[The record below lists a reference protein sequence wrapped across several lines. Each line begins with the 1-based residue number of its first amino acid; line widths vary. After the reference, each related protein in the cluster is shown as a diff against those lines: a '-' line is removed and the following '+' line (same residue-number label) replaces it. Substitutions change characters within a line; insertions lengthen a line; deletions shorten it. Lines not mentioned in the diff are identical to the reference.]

1 VARATEQIQASASTD
16 PHAAADAAWAA
27 SDFLAAA
34 GRVVE
39 GRRGGPLTD
48 AAGEYDRAARE
59 LWGRVPAP
67 SSAGQGLRTAAVL
80 LTAARFVGRNENQQL
95 LALLAQLAALTDAV
109 TRLRENQ
116 DRAAQAAAARTA
128 AEQLRLTA
136 AQRATSPGGSPTAT
150 AARVRPP
157 AVSLDD
163 GRARPGPAQGP
174 PGARRGPRR

>member
-1 VARATEQIQASASTD
+1 MAHQGAVSDPAPGAGLGADHRATVDGAYGRDLKTLLSA
-16 PHAAADAAWAA
+16 A
-27 SDFLAAA
+27 
-34 GRVVE
+34 E
-39 GRRGGPLTD
+39 
-48 AAGEYDRAARE
+48 RATRE
-59 LWGRVPAP
+59 LWGRIPPP
-67 SSAGQGLRTAAVL
+67 SQH
-80 LTAARFVGRNENQQL
+80 QQL
-95 LALLAQLAALTDAV
+95 LAQLSQRAALTNAV